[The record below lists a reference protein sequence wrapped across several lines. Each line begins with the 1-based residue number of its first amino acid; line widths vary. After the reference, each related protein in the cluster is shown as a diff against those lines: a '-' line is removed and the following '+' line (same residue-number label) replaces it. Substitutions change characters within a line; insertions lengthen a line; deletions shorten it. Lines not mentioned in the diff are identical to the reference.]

1 MSEPTPRRTAGT
13 GLALTSLLLLGACAT
28 PTLMP
33 PPLTLPPGLG
43 AVAADLARE
52 RAASEPPKP
61 LPVPSAVQAT
71 ERGKTPA
78 APAASGEA
86 LPDSRLT
93 LEQVPLA
100 SFAQLVFADV
110 LKRNVNIDPQVTQRR
125 DLVTFRSGGTQTAAQ
140 LEHAATLLL
149 RSYGLSVVDAGGLVR
164 IVPDGAQSGGLPE
177 IRRGAALPDT
187 PIPLRP
193 VFQMVDLQAVRTI
206 DVMSWL
212 RTMFGERVRTQE
224 DTTRNAILLSGTPDT
239 LQAALEAIRV
249 LDQPAMAGG
258 LSAAFRPVYGSADEL
273 AKRMVEVLTAQ
284 GYAVQPLG
292 ANTSIRYPLLVL
304 PVGGLNAVYVF
315 ARGQQVLD
323 HVMAMAQSLDQPN
336 TRGVGRNF
344 FSYQVR
350 HKDAQQLAET
360 VSQLLTGAR
369 SASGAA
375 AATPVAAGAGGAA
388 GSTVSGAGGSV
399 PATPGVVVDRAT
411 NTLIFQAQQDD
422 YSQILAL
429 LQTLDRPSKSA
440 LIEVTV
446 ADVASDDLIDLG
458 VTWSFG
464 DGLALNRGVGTG
476 AVGAGAA
483 FKAATSGLTYQIL
496 SSAGN
501 LRLGL
506 KALSTANQST
516 ILSSPRVLARNG
528 ETSVIQVGT
537 DVPVA
542 TSQLG
547 TAGAGTTPNNQT
559 QLLTTVQ
566 YKSVGVILKVK
577 PVIHSGDQI
586 DLDVTQEVSNVVSN
600 ATGVASSPLFTVR
613 KLDTKLTLR
622 SGASILLG
630 GLLSEDRSGSREGVP
645 LLKDIPWLGSLFGGQ
660 SRQGSKRELI
670 VLITPYVINDS
681 HEAEAL
687 TEAFRQRL
695 GSWAQPLPAA
705 SLPETKKP

>member
-1 MSEPTPRRTAGT
+1 MSEPTLHRTAGT
-13 GLALTSLLLLGACAT
+13 GLALTSLMLLSACT
-28 PTLMP
+28 TSPVMP
-33 PPLTLPPGLG
+33 PPLTLPPGIG
-43 AVAADLARE
+43 AVAADLARD
-52 RAASEPPKP
+52 RAAAEPPKP
-61 LPVPSAVQAT
+61 LPAPTAVQAP
-71 ERGKTPA
+71 ERTKAPS
-78 APAASGEA
+78 APAATGAE

-110 LKRNVNIDPQVTQRR
+110 LKRNVNIDPQVVQRR
-125 DLVTFRSGGTQTAAQ
+125 DLVTFRSGGPQTAAQ
-140 LEHAATLLL
+140 LEYAATLLL

-164 IVPDGAQSGGLPE
+164 IVPDGVQSGGLPE

-224 DTTRNAILLSGTPDT
+224 DTTRNAILVSGTPDS

-249 LDQPAMAGG
+249 LDQPTMAGG

-360 VSQLLTGAR
+360 VSQLLTGTR
-369 SASGAA
+369 GASAA
-375 AATPVAAGAGGAA
+375 AAAVAAPSGTAA
-388 GSTVSGAGGSV
+388 GSTAAGASSST
-399 PATPGVVVDRAT
+399 PPTPGVVVDRAT

-446 ADVASDDLIDLG
+446 ADVASDDLVDLG

-464 DGLALNRGVGTG
+464 DGPALNRGVGTG
-476 AVGAGAA
+476 VVGAGAA
-483 FKAATSGLTYQIL
+483 FKAASSGVTYQIL

-528 ETSVIQVGT
+528 ETSIIQVGT

-600 ATGVASSPLFTVR
+600 ATGVAASPLFTVR

-622 SGASILLG
+622 SGTSVLLG

-695 GSWAQPLPAA
+695 GSWAQPMPAVGL
-705 SLPETKKP
+705 SETKKP